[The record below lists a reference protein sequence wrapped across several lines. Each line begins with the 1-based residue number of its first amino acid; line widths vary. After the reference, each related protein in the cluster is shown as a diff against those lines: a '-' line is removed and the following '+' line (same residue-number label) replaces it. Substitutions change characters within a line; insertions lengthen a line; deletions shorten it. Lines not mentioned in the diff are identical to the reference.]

1 MSENHNQDR
10 GPFLARRQFLT
21 LGALPLALPA
31 LAGATMPIPR
41 AATAIQQ
48 QGGARRLSFGYWK
61 GSASAEELCA
71 CAGGTAGRRPLDDAG
86 ELATVAAA
94 ASLPRCEAHLLDREL
109 RLYLHGLHAVAEP
122 ATLEQLTLDVIH
134 RVQGPE
140 GILELPFHAWT
151 YQAGAQAT
159 GSSPVGLTTHADPA
173 EGIVLR
179 VTTRRA
185 DEADPVTEHYS
196 LATTETADGLPKLRR
211 GVYFLAGPSRANGR
225 PPAWNDERYAFR
237 RVDDEGGRH
246 LFRLGTLGWSPV
258 DFDYLILSV
267 EPPAAV

>member
-1 MSENHNQDR
+1 MSKNHNQDR
-10 GPFLARRQFLT
+10 GPFLARRRFLA
-21 LGALPLALPA
+21 LGALPLALPT
-31 LAGATMPIPR
+31 LAGATVPVSDTT
-41 AATAIQQ
+41 TAIQQ
-48 QGGARRLSFGYWK
+48 QAGARRLSVGFWQA
-61 GSASAEELCA
+61 SADAEELCA
-71 CAGGTAGRRPLDDAG
+71 CAGLTADCRPLDDAG
-86 ELATVAAA
+86 ELATVVAA
-94 ASLPRCEAHLLDREL
+94 ASLSRCEAHLLDRDL
-109 RLYLHGLHAVAEP
+109 RLYLHGLHTVVEP

-134 RVQGPE
+134 RVHGPD

-159 GSSPVGLTTHADPA
+159 GSSPVGLTTQADPA
-173 EGIVLR
+173 EGIALR

-185 DEADPVTEHYS
+185 DEVEPVTEHYS
-196 LATTETADGLPKLRR
+196 LATTETGDGMPKLRR
-211 GVYFLAGPSRANGR
+211 GVYFLAGPSRFSGR

-267 EPPAAV
+267 EAPAAV